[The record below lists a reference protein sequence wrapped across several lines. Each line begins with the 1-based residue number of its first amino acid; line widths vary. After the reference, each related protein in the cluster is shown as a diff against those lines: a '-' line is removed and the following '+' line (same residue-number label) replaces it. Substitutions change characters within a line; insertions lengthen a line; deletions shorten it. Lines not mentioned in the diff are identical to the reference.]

1 MKGMSMAI
9 YATTITTEAQDRA
22 DAARKISAYRELYN
36 LEREVLTY
44 VRGTF
49 KDRRGELVFLTGGY
63 NLVTITARSIMW
75 YDSELKQHIAII
87 PVEAFYLQLFA

>member
-1 MKGMSMAI
+1 MKGKSMAI
-9 YATTITTEAQDRA
+9 YPTTITTQARNRA
-22 DAARKISAYRELYN
+22 DAARKISAYCELYN

-63 NLVTITARSIMW
+63 NLVTVTARSIMW
-75 YDSELKQHIAII
+75 YDSECDKEVAIT
-87 PVEAFYLQLFA
+87 PVEAFDLQLFA